1 MTKSSK
7 QHLTHSVAD
16 NFAYDRKQFK
26 HCTAAFFKPIKPED
40 VIGNSPF
47 LTAVHSSVNLL
58 EELGVLSSHYPL
70 ADKSVDSCYLFNG

>member
-1 MTKSSK
+1 MINQVLQIILHTTENSSNIV
-7 QHLTHSVAD
+7 QQL
-16 NFAYDRKQFK
+16 
-26 HCTAAFFKPIKPED
+26 FFKPIKHED